1 MADTRLQ
8 NLSTA
13 IQTSLSNYTYY
24 PASEWFN
31 PEVGMIPKARLD
43 DGYNL
48 SFESDLSEFEDRV
61 VNRVR
66 VEIQFAMNPKK
77 DLYLAAIEDIVT
89 AVAGLKNIS
98 FTGKKRIRITEEIW
112 TTTLI
117 SEKLLLL
124 TFPEVYFEIGA

>member
-8 NLSTA
+8 NLSAA
-13 IQTSLSNYTYY
+13 IQASFSTYTYY

-48 SFESDLSEFEDRV
+48 KFESDESEFEDRV

-66 VEIQFAMNPKK
+66 VQIEFVMNPKN
-77 DLYLAAIEDIVT
+77 DLYLAAIQDIVDS
-89 AVAGLKNIS
+89 VAGLKTLA
-98 FTGKKRIRITEEIW
+98 FTGKKRIRIKEEIW

-117 SEKLLLL
+117 NEKLLLL